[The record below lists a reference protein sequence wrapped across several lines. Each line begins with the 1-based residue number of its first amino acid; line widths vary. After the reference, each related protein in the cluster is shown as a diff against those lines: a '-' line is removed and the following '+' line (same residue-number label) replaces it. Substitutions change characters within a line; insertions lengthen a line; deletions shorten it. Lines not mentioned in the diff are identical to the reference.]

1 MSDPYN
7 PSGYPQG
14 QTNPYQ
20 APSDGAQGGAIQ
32 PYNQPYDQGGQAY
45 PGAGYQQYQGGY
57 ASAPSANGAGY
68 QQPYQQPY
76 GTDYQAAGYQQPYQG
91 AYQQPGYQ
99 QQYQQP
105 YVGGHPVAP
114 KSKIAAGLLGIFLG
128 ALGVHN
134 FYLGRNARG
143 GLQLGL
149 TIVGLILSFI
159 FIGFFLV
166 LGIEVWA
173 LVEGILILAAT
184 PGAVPW
190 GVDARGVPLSN

>member
-14 QTNPYQ
+14 QANPYQ
-20 APSDGAQGGAIQ
+20 APSDGAQGGAVQ

-68 QQPYQQPY
+68 QQPYQ
-76 GTDYQAAGYQQPYQG
+76 G

-105 YVGGHPVAP
+105 YVGGYPVAP

>member
-7 PSGYPQG
+7 PSDYPQG
-14 QTNPYQ
+14 QANPYQ
-20 APSDGAQGGAIQ
+20 APSDGAQGGAVQ

-68 QQPYQQPY
+68 QQGYQQPY
-76 GTDYQAAGYQQPYQG
+76 GTDYQAAGYQQPYQQQG
-91 AYQQPGYQ
+91 YQQP
-99 QQYQQP
+99 YQQP
-105 YVGGHPVAP
+105 YVGGYPVAP

>member
-14 QTNPYQ
+14 QVGVHQ
-20 APSDGAQGGAIQ
+20 APPIGAQGAAVQ
-32 PYNQPYDQGGQAY
+32 PYGQPGQAY
-45 PGAGYQQYQGGY
+45 AGTGYASAPSGAYASAPSANGGYDAGYQQYQGGY
-57 ASAPSANGAGY
+57 
-68 QQPYQQPY
+68 QQPY
-76 GTDYQAAGYQQPYQG
+76 AG
-91 AYQQPGYQ
+91 AYA
-99 QQYQQP
+99 
-105 YVGGHPVAP
+105 VAR

-128 ALGVHN
+128 SLGVHN

-149 TIVGLILSFI
+149 TIAGVILSFI
-159 FIGFFLV
+159 FVGLFVI
-166 LGIEVWA
+166 LGVEVWA

-190 GVDARGVPLSN
+190 GVDARGVPLSD

>member
-1 MSDPYN
+1 MSDPDN

-14 QTNPYQ
+14 QANPYQ
-20 APSDGAQGGAIQ
+20 APSDGAQGGAVQ

-68 QQPYQQPY
+68 QQPY
-76 GTDYQAAGYQQPYQG
+76 GTDYQAAGHQQPYQG

-105 YVGGHPVAP
+105 YVGGYPVVP

-128 ALGVHN
+128 SLGVHN

-149 TIVGLILSFI
+149 TIAGVILSFI